1 MNKCTLWTW
10 LWHHCTVPP
19 RSWSVGCQAPAA
31 VHYLMSYLTA
41 AMMVSGR
48 SWDLLLF
55 LIKVRHCA
63 LYLWPVYVRSRFSFH
78 FWLVL
83 KFMFCLGKTQSFILF
98 VVVEI
103 ETYWDWQC
111 PVALPSFTLDQAL
124 CSCLYPSTGVV
135 WGIDSNNKQINT
147 PTSLWHIH
155 NSHIKH
161 PSLTPR
167 EDRLVL
173 WNWG

>member
-1 MNKCTLWTW
+1 
-10 LWHHCTVPP
+10 
-19 RSWSVGCQAPAA
+19 
-31 VHYLMSYLTA
+31 MSYLTA

-48 SWDLLLF
+48 SWDLLFF
-55 LIKVRHCA
+55 LKKVRHCA
-63 LYLWPVYVRSRFSFH
+63 LYLWSVYVRSRFSFH

-83 KFMFCLGKTQSFILF
+83 KFMFCLGKIQSFVLF

-111 PVALPSFTLDQAL
+111 PVVLPSFTLEQVL

-135 WGIDSNNKQINT
+135 WGDWQQQQNPITNT

-161 PSLTPR
+161 PSLNPR